1 MGEDGG
7 MTKIAFGVPPAET
20 LRSMSGLAFLEAIA
34 AGRLPSPPIAEVLQF
49 RLVAVEAGRAVF
61 EGRPGKAF
69 YNPIGSVHGGY
80 AATLLDSCMACAVHT
95 TLPQG
100 QGYATLEIKVNLV
113 RAITEATG
121 PVRAE
126 GRILH
131 AGRST
136 ATAEGKLV
144 DAAGKL
150 YGHGTTTCA
159 IFAL

>member
-1 MGEDGG
+1 MSDESAAQRD
-7 MTKIAFGVPPAET
+7 FGVPPIGT
-20 LRSMSGLAFLEAIA
+20 LRSMSGLDFLAAIA
-34 AGRLPSPPIAEVLQF
+34 AGRLPSPPIAQTLDF
-49 RLVAVEAGRAVF
+49 RLLKVERGMALF
-61 EGRPGKAF
+61 EGRPGRAF

-95 TLPQG
+95 TLPAG
-100 QGYATLEIKVNLV
+100 QGYTTLEIKVNLV

-126 GRILH
+126 GRVIH
-131 AGRST
+131 AGRT
-136 ATAEGKLV
+136 TGTAEGRLT

-150 YGHGTTTCA
+150 FAHGTTTCA

>member
-1 MGEDGG
+1 MSDESAAQRD
-7 MTKIAFGVPPAET
+7 FGVPPIET
-20 LRSMSGLAFLEAIA
+20 LRSMSGLDFLAAIA
-34 AGRLPSPPIAEVLQF
+34 AGRLPSPPIAQTLDF
-49 RLVAVEAGRAVF
+49 RLLKVERGMALF
-61 EGRPGKAF
+61 EGRPGRAF

-95 TLPQG
+95 TLPAG
-100 QGYATLEIKVNLV
+100 QGYTTLEIKVNLV

-126 GRILH
+126 GRVIH
-131 AGRST
+131 AGRT
-136 ATAEGKLV
+136 TGTAEGRLT

-150 YGHGTTTCA
+150 FAHGTTTCA